1 MTDIAVQGKA
11 RIRTATDADITPI
24 AALYR
29 AVGAAGGGLAR
40 TPAEITLDYVSD
52 FVHAARHG
60 GIELVAEAPDGTL
73 AGEIH
78 TYQLGPA
85 MLAHVLGQLT
95 IAVHPDWQGRGV
107 GRSLFRALLDKV
119 ERDFPNVIRVE
130 LKARE
135 SNERAIGMYESL
147 GFRKEGRMERRVRR
161 VDGSF
166 EADIPMAW
174 HRPDDKTD

>member
-1 MTDIAVQGKA
+1 MGDAVQGEP
-11 RIRTATDADITPI
+11 RIRAATVADIKAI
-24 AALYR
+24 ANLYR

-40 TPAEITLDYVSD
+40 TPAEVTLEYVSD
-52 FVHAARHG
+52 FVHAARHN
-60 GIELVAEAPDGTL
+60 GIELIAEARDGTI

-107 GRSLFRALLDKV
+107 GRSLFRALLKKV
-119 ERDFPNVIRVE
+119 EHDFPHVVRVE

-135 SNERAIGMYESL
+135 SNSRAIGMYESL
-147 GFRKEGRMERRVRR
+147 GFKQEGRMERRVRR

-174 HRPDDKTD
+174 HRPDRKAD

>member
-1 MTDIAVQGKA
+1 MKGDALQGKP
-11 RIRTATDADITPI
+11 RIRAATLADIKPI
-24 AALYR
+24 ASLYR
-29 AVGAAGGGLAR
+29 AVGSAGGGLAR
-40 TPAEITLDYVSD
+40 TPAEVTLEYVSD
-52 FVHAARHG
+52 FVHAARRG
-60 GIELVAEAPDGTL
+60 GIELIAEAPGGTI

-107 GRSLFRALLDKV
+107 GRSLFRALLEKV
-119 ERDFPNVIRVE
+119 ERDFPHVIRVE

-135 SNERAIGMYESL
+135 SNSRAIGMYESL
-147 GFRKEGRMERRVRR
+147 GFRQEGRMEGRVRR
-161 VDGSF
+161 VDGTF

-174 HRPDDKTD
+174 HRPDKKAG